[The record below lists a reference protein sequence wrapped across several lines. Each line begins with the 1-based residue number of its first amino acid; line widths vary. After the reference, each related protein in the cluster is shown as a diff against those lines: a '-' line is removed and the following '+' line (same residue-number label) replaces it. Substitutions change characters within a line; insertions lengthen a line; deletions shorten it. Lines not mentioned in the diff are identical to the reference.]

1 MMANLLGRSIIR
13 SASMKAGPSSG
24 AGRFVAHEDLR
35 DAQVEMIGDG
45 IAALGA
51 GGFLLAAAPTGIGK
65 TAAALAAAIEVA
77 RSSEEPP
84 VVMFLTGRQSQ
95 HRIVVD
101 TVRRINERLEPDTP
115 GVRLV
120 DLIGQQGMCINEIRH
135 EHRALFSRLCAE
147 KRGSRTCR
155 PWLADANL
163 IRPRILRDPLHVD
176 ELVSMCKAGDEGMPH
191 GICPWKAAREAA
203 SSADVVVCDY
213 NHVFVEAVRESSL
226 SAMGIGLENTLLVVD
241 EAHNL
246 PDRIRKGFERTIR
259 MKVVRDAIYEI
270 EEHTERTQ
278 SEGASLDG
286 AEADSNN
293 AELDRLRRMKA
304 TMRRL
309 RNELPKWF
317 AEIDGGLSSSRTD
330 DQRVSMT
337 EFLSRISTILVE
349 DVERAIELGDLVRM
363 LQSIR
368 VDIVE
373 DDDDIEE
380 ETACVRL
387 AILLHTCMQHHD
399 SPAFA
404 LVHDKLGGE
413 EHRLTTHL
421 LDPGVV
427 SEGLLDECRGG
438 VMMSGTL
445 FPPQMYYDLLKV
457 PKSRVSIVKEY
468 TSHFLSE
475 RRPVLIA
482 KDVTSRYAERG
493 EENTARIRAHIHS
506 VLRQTPGHV
515 AVFAPSYALLEQI
528 VLEDEDWVVRSR
540 QLLEERSGAS
550 KEQMDSM
557 VDRLHQ
563 LRRSKTPALLAGV
576 LGGKLAEG
584 VDYPG
589 NILDAVICIG
599 LPLPPPSA
607 RQDALREYY
616 EDEYDSALAW
626 RYAGSQ
632 PAVNRLLQAI
642 GRPIRKAADRALVVL
657 LEKRLLQ
664 RGFRICMPDG
674 IHAVESVDSDRTARH
689 TGRFFR
695 KFPDPARYTE

>member
-1 MMANLLGRSIIR
+1 MANLLGRSIFR
-13 SASMKAGPSSG
+13 SASMRAGSSAD
-24 AGRFVAHEDLR
+24 AGRFVAHEALR
-35 DAQVEMIGDG
+35 DSQGEMIGDG
-45 IAALGA
+45 ITALGA

-65 TAAALAAAIEVA
+65 TAAALAAAIGVA
-77 RSSEEPP
+77 RSSDDPP

-95 HRIVVD
+95 HKIVVD
-101 TVRRINERLEPDTP
+101 TVRKINDRLEPDVAK
-115 GVRLV
+115 VRLV

-147 KRGSRTCR
+147 KRGARTCK
-155 PWLADANL
+155 PWLANADL

-176 ELVSMCKAGDEGMPH
+176 ELVSMCKVRDEEMSH
-191 GICPWKAAREAA
+191 GICPWKAARESA

-213 NHVFVEAVRESSL
+213 NHIFVEAVRESSL
-226 SAMGIGLENTLLVVD
+226 TAMGIGLEDTLLVID

-246 PDRIRKGFERTIR
+246 PDRIRRGFERTIR
-259 MKVVRDAIYEI
+259 MKVIRDAIYEI

-286 AEADSNN
+286 VEADSNN

-317 AEIDGGLSSSRTD
+317 AEIDDGLSSSRTD

-337 EFLSRISTILVE
+337 EFLSRISTILAE

-368 VDIVE
+368 VDIDK

-380 ETACVRL
+380 ETACMRL
-387 AILLHTCMQHHD
+387 AVLLHTCMQNHD

-404 LVHDKLGGE
+404 LVHDKMGDE

-421 LDPGVV
+421 LDPGIV
-427 SEGLLDECRGG
+427 SGDLLDECRGA

-468 TSHFLSE
+468 TSHFLAE

-493 EENTARIRAHIHS
+493 EENTARIREHIHS

-515 AVFAPSYALLEQI
+515 AVFAPSYAMLEQI
-528 VLEDEDWVVRSR
+528 VLEDEDWEVRR
-540 QLLEERSGAS
+540 RNLLEERSGAS
-550 KEQMDSM
+550 KEQMDRM

-563 LRRSKTPALLAGV
+563 LRRSKSPALLAGV

-584 VDYPG
+584 VDYPE

-607 RQDALREYY
+607 RQDALKEYY
-616 EDEYDSALAW
+616 EDAYDSARAW

-632 PAVNRLLQAI
+632 PAVNKLMQAI

-657 LEKRLLQ
+657 LEKRLMQ
-664 RGFRICMPDG
+664 RGFKICMPEG
-674 IHAVESVDSDRTARH
+674 IHAVETVDSDRTARH
-689 TGRFFR
+689 TKRFFS
-695 KFPDPARYTE
+695 KYPNPARHSE

>member
-1 MMANLLGRSIIR
+1 
-13 SASMKAGPSSG
+13 MKAGSSAD
-24 AGRFVAHEDLR
+24 AGRFIAHEALR
-35 DAQVEMIGDG
+35 GAQREMIGDG

-77 RSSEEPP
+77 RSSDDPP

-101 TVRRINERLEPDTP
+101 TVRKINERLGPDVAK
-115 GVRLV
+115 VRLV
-120 DLIGQQGMCINEIRH
+120 DQIGQQGMCINEIRH

-147 KRGSRTCR
+147 KRGMRTCR

-176 ELVSMCKAGDEGMPH
+176 ELVSMCKGRDEELPH
-191 GICPWKAAREAA
+191 GICPWKAARESA

-226 SAMGIGLENTLLVVD
+226 TAMGIELENTLLVVD

-246 PDRIRKGFERTIR
+246 PDRIRRGFERRIT
-259 MKVVRDAIYEI
+259 MKVIRDAIYEI
-270 EEHTERTQ
+270 EEHNERTQ
-278 SEGASLDG
+278 SEGTSLVG

-293 AELDRLRRMKA
+293 AELDRLRRSKA
-304 TMRRL
+304 VMHRL
-309 RNELPKWF
+309 QNELPKWF
-317 AEIDGGLSSSRTD
+317 VEIDGGLATSRTD

-337 EFLSRISTILVE
+337 DFLDRVSAILVE
-349 DVERAIELGDLVRM
+349 DVEQVVELGALVKM

-368 VDIVE
+368 VDIDEE
-373 DDDDIEE
+373 DEEIEE
-380 ETACVRL
+380 ETACMRL
-387 AILLHTCMQHHD
+387 AILLQTCVQNHD

-427 SEGLLDECRGG
+427 SGGLLDECRGA

-457 PKSRVSIVKEY
+457 PEGRVSIVKEY
-468 TSHFLSE
+468 TSHFLAE

-493 EENTARIRAHIHS
+493 EENTARIREHIHS
-506 VLRQTPGHV
+506 VLRKTPGHV
-515 AVFAPSYALLEQI
+515 AIFAPSYAMLEQI
-528 VLEDEDWVVRSR
+528 VLEDDDWIVRSR
-540 QLLEERSGAS
+540 QILEERSGAS
-550 KEQMDSM
+550 KEQMDRM
-557 VDRLHQ
+557 VDKLHQ
-563 LRRSKTPALLAGV
+563 LRRTKTPALLAGV

-584 VDYPG
+584 VDYPE
-589 NILDAVICIG
+589 NILDAVVCIG

-607 RQDALREYY
+607 RQDALKDYY
-616 EDEYDSALAW
+616 EDSYGSARAW
-626 RYAGSQ
+626 RYASSQ
-632 PAVNRLLQAI
+632 PAVNRLMQAL
-642 GRPIRKAADRALVVL
+642 GRPIRKAADRALVIL
-657 LEKRLLQ
+657 LEKRLMQ
-664 RGFRICMPDG
+664 RGFKICMPDG
-674 IHAVESVDSDRTARH
+674 VHVVESVDSDRTARH
-689 TGRFFR
+689 AERFF
-695 KFPDPARYTE
+695 KKYPDPARHTE

>member
-1 MMANLLGRSIIR
+1 MANLLGRSIVR
-13 SASMKAGPSSG
+13 TASMRTGSSAG
-24 AGRFVAHEDLR
+24 AGRFVAHESLR
-35 DAQVEMIGDG
+35 DAQDEMISDG
-45 IAALGA
+45 IASLRA

-77 RSSEEPP
+77 RSSADPP

-95 HRIVVD
+95 HKIVVD
-101 TVRRINERLEPDTP
+101 TVRKINERLEPDVAK
-115 GVRLV
+115 VRLV

-147 KRGSRTCR
+147 KRGTRTCR
-155 PWLADANL
+155 PWLADADL

-176 ELVSMCKAGDEGMPH
+176 ELVSMCKGRDEELPH
-191 GICPWKAAREAA
+191 GICPWKAARESV

-213 NHVFVEAVRESSL
+213 NHVFVEAVRDSSL
-226 SAMGIGLENTLLVVD
+226 TAMGIGLENTLLVVD

-246 PDRIRKGFERTIR
+246 PDRIRRGFERRIT
-259 MKVVRDAIYEI
+259 MKVIRDAIYEI

-278 SEGASLDG
+278 SEGASLAG

-293 AELDRLRRMKA
+293 AELDRLRRSKA

-317 AEIDGGLSSSRTD
+317 AEIDGGLVSSRTD

-337 EFLSRISTILVE
+337 DFLDRVSAILAE
-349 DVERAIELGDLVRM
+349 DIERAVGIPALVKM
-363 LQSIR
+363 LQSIK
-368 VDIVE
+368 VDIDEE
-373 DDDDIEE
+373 DEEIEE
-380 ETACVRL
+380 ETACMRL
-387 AILLHTCMQHHD
+387 AILLQTCVQNHD

-404 LVHDKLGGE
+404 LVHDKLGDE

-427 SEGLLDECRGG
+427 SGGLLDECRGA

-457 PKSRVSIVKEY
+457 PEGRVSIVKEY
-468 TSHFLSE
+468 TSHFLTE

-493 EENTARIRAHIHS
+493 EENTARIREHIHS
-506 VLRQTPGHV
+506 VLRETPGHV
-515 AVFAPSYALLEQI
+515 AVFAPSYAMLEQI
-528 VLEDEDWVVRSR
+528 VLEDDDWIVRSR
-540 QLLEERSGAS
+540 QLLEERSGSS
-550 KEQMDSM
+550 KEEMDRM
-557 VDRLHQ
+557 VDKLHQ

-584 VDYPG
+584 VDYPD
-589 NILDAVICIG
+589 NILDAVVCIG

-607 RQDALREYY
+607 RQDALKDYY
-616 EDEYDSALAW
+616 EDSYGSARAW
-626 RYAGSQ
+626 RYASSQ
-632 PAVNRLLQAI
+632 PAVNRLMQAL
-642 GRPIRKAADRALVVL
+642 GRPIRKAADRALVVM
-657 LEKRLLQ
+657 LEKRLIQ
-664 RGFRICMPDG
+664 RGFKICMPDG
-674 IHAVESVDSDRTARH
+674 VHVVESVDSNRTARH
-689 TGRFFR
+689 TKRFFR
-695 KFPDPARYTE
+695 KYPNPARHSE